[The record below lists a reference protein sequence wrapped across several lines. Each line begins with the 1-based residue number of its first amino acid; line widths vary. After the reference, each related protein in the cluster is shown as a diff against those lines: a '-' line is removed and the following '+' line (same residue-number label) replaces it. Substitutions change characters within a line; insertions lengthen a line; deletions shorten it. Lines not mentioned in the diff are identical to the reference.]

1 MGCKQHII
9 LRGCVTC
16 RLTILFCS
24 RWLRLLFTREF
35 SMPDALKLWDG
46 LFACDSTLHLV
57 QWVCVAMLIR
67 IRNERA
73 PSYPCLIYLFPHTSL
88 SYFL

>member
-16 RLTILFCS
+16 RLTYLSCS

-46 LFACDSTLHLV
+46 LFACDSTLHLA

-73 PSYPCLIYLFPHTSL
+73 SSYHRLMYPFPHISL
-88 SYFL
+88 SDFL